1 MITRLSERHLASL
14 YDKTR
19 APAILHSGLH
29 SADGADEERLTRVR
43 DIIKDSPPDLA
54 LISLGLCA
62 VVLAEYCQRYDIGD
76 HTKITEMK
84 YLGIESVE
92 TFGPAYLGEDIGLDD
107 LTELLQLCPVQL
119 AALGSMFEEIEGV
132 EAISSM
138 LIDMAYDQADLA
150 EELLSGNRDIDDT
163 PASTQPV
170 IHDGDNVVALDLFAA
185 FRKKQETAE
194 E

>member
-14 YDKTR
+14 YDQTR

-29 SADGADEERLTRVR
+29 SVDGVDEERLARVK
-43 DIIKDSPPDLA
+43 DIIDNDPPDLA

-62 VVLAEYCQRYDIGD
+62 VVLAEYCQRYDKAD
-76 HTKITEMK
+76 HTKVTEMK

-107 LTELLQLCPVQL
+107 IGELLQLCPIQL
-119 AALGSMFEEIEGV
+119 AALGSMFE
-132 EAISSM
+132 
-138 LIDMAYDQADLA
+138 
-150 EELLSGNRDIDDT
+150 DIDDMDDIVRVLIDLAYDHADRAEALLAGHDIDKEQKNIT
-163 PASTQPV
+163 PTATDNS
-170 IHDGDNVVALDLFAA
+170 NVVALDLFSA
-185 FRKKQETAE
+185 FRKQQESGE